1 MCVCVCGR
9 GGGENGGM
17 GGGEKEGGQIL
28 AESPVSTYKTLV
40 SAN

>member
-9 GGGENGGM
+9 GGEK
-17 GGGEKEGGQIL
+17 GGEGRRRGGQIQ